1 MKGELSERK
10 RLILKAIVEAHISYG
25 EPVGS
30 KYLATDRQ
38 LTCSSAT
45 IRNEM
50 AELEELGYLEQP
62 HTSAGR
68 VPSELGYRF
77 YVDTLLEQYRMTKS
91 EIDQINRTL
100 QRKMGELDQILSDAS
115 RLASSFTNYTGI
127 AFKPRSAKTEIV
139 RFESAFV
146 DEHHFVLLMI
156 AADGLVKTKN
166 IHVSFRLSALALRRV
181 TDLLNRHLAGVPSN
195 QISLSVI
202 YEMEA
207 EMGEEGAVVAPLVK
221 TVYETM
227 TELDGGDVRVAG
239 VNRLLEYPEY
249 SDHEQLKEMLGMLEK
264 KENLLSLLPADAS
277 DDVSVYIGS
286 ENSLDVMNNSTLIY
300 RTVRQG
306 GKVVGAIG
314 VIGPR
319 RMDYSKVIGVINHL
333 TENIDNVI
341 NSDVD
346 EGKRE

>member
-30 KYLATDRQ
+30 KYLAADRQ

-77 YVDTLLEQYRMTKS
+77 YVDALLEQYRMTKS
-91 EIDQINRTL
+91 EIEQINRTL

-127 AFKPRSAKTEIV
+127 AFKPRSVKTEIV

-166 IHVSFRLSALALRRV
+166 IHVSFRLSASALRRV
-181 TDLLNRHLAGVPSN
+181 TDLLNRHLAGVPSDR
-195 QISLSVI
+195 ISLSVI

-207 EMGEEGAVVAPLVK
+207 EMGEE
-221 TVYETM
+221 
-227 TELDGGDVRVAG
+227 
-239 VNRLLEYPEY
+239 
-249 SDHEQLKEMLGMLEK
+249 
-264 KENLLSLLPADAS
+264 
-277 DDVSVYIGS
+277 
-286 ENSLDVMNNSTLIY
+286 
-300 RTVRQG
+300 
-306 GKVVGAIG
+306 
-314 VIGPR
+314 
-319 RMDYSKVIGVINHL
+319 
-333 TENIDNVI
+333 
-341 NSDVD
+341 
-346 EGKRE
+346 